1 MKKIFILGST
11 GSIGRQTLEILR
23 KDKKNFDVV
32 LLSTDKNIKLLL
44 KQIKI
49 FKVKNVVISNK
60 KKYEILKKKKL
71 KNINILPDF
80 KDIDKKIKSRADYT
94 ISAISGLEGLNP
106 TLKIIKK
113 TKRIAIAN
121 KESIIC
127 GWELIQKEIKK
138 YRTEFIP
145 VDSEHFSIWSVIK
158 DYDRS
163 DIDKIILTASGGPFL
178 HKKIKK
184 NIKIK
189 DATNHPNWQMGKKI
203 SVDSATLMNKVFE
216 IIEAKKIFD
225 IDLDKFEILI
235 HPKSYIHAIV
245 KLKNGLIKIVAHDT
259 NMQVP
264 ISNSIYMGSSNRKF
278 IKTKK
283 IDLKILNSLNLQK
296 VNEKKFPVIKLLNK
310 MTKKNNLFDT
320 ILVSMNDELVNLFL
334 KNKINFLDISSKI
347 CHLINL
353 PVFSKYK
360 LQKPI
365 NLAQIEKL
373 NEFVRLK
380 TRALSVISQKK

>member
-1 MKKIFILGST
+1 MKKIIILGST

-32 LLSTDKNIKLLL
+32 LLSTDKNINLLL

-49 FKVKNVVISNK
+49 FKVKNVVVSNK
-60 KKYEILKKKKL
+60 KKFEILKKKI
-71 KNINILPDF
+71 KNVNILPDF
-80 KDIDKKIKSRADYT
+80 KDIDKNIKRRADYT
-94 ISAISGLEGLNP
+94 ISAISGLEGLKP

-158 DYDRS
+158 NYDRS
-163 DIDKIILTASGGPFL
+163 DIEKIILTASGGPFL
-178 HKKIKK
+178 NKKIKK
-184 NIKIK
+184 SIKIK

-225 IDLDKFEILI
+225 IEFNKFEILI

-245 KLKNGLIKIVAHDT
+245 KFKNGLIKIVAHDT

-283 IDLKILNSLNLQK
+283 IDLKILNSLNLHR

-310 MTKKNNLFDT
+310 MSKKNYLFGT

-380 TRALSVISQKK
+380 TRALSVKSQKK